1 MQTAIMT
8 TDAKLLGTSL
18 ELQKGQVVQVTEATN
33 LPADSTTKWYARPA
47 NGKWSDGIDHNEEDS
62 IGVYV
67 DDLSFW
73 TEVEADRVAI
83 LFVCPDCGEQ
93 DYWPVTRLND
103 GTPICDCNA
112 DMLVGKSVTVMSPTR
127 NCNTKL

>member
-18 ELQKGQVVQVTEATN
+18 ELHKGQVVQVTKATN
-33 LPADSTTKWYARPA
+33 LPADSTIMWFARPA
-47 NGKWSDGIDHNEEDS
+47 DGNWSDGIDHNDDDS
-62 IGVYV
+62 IGVGV
-67 DDLSFW
+67 DDLSFGA
-73 TEVEADRVAI
+73 EVDADKVSI

-93 DYWPVTRLND
+93 DYWPVTSLND

-112 DMLVGKSVTVMSPTR
+112 DMLVGKSVTVMSSTR